1 MVLALLFEMS
11 TNTSDPIIAGI
22 TPHISA
28 ITTPGAETEIEGGI
42 DFSGV
47 VAKVAESNIL
57 QYTGSLTTP
66 PCSEGVTFLVVESP
80 LQINVADYNAIK
92 KQVKFN
98 SRLTQNVLDSTNI
111 LGVGMESV
119 IKAEAALASLGNA
132 TEGAVVAPPAA
143 GEPAPAAAAE
153 APASGSTITVTEL
166 FGTPMPTP
174 LLGVIP
180 KA

>member
-1 MVLALLFEMS
+1 MC

-28 ITTPGAETEIEGGI
+28 ITEPGAETEIEGGI

-80 LQINVADYNAIK
+80 LKINVADYNAIK

-98 SRLTQNVLDSTNI
+98 SRLTQNSLDATNI
-111 LGVGMESV
+111 LGIGAES
-119 IKAEAALASLGNA
+119 IKTAEAAAAARGNT
-132 TEGAVVAPPAA
+132 TEGETPAA
-143 GEPAPAAAAE
+143 SEPAPVAE
-153 APASGSTITVTEL
+153 AEAVGPASGSTVTITEL

-174 LLGVIP
+174 LLGVVP

>member
-1 MVLALLFEMS
+1 MS

-47 VAKVAESNIL
+47 VAKVASSNIL
-57 QYTGSLTTP
+57 QYSGSLTTP
-66 PCSEGVTFLVVESP
+66 PCSEGVTFLVVEQP
-80 LQINVADYNAIK
+80 LSINVADYNAIK

-98 SRLTQNVLDSTNI
+98 SRLTQNVLDANNI
-111 LGVGMESV
+111 LAVGANSIQM
-119 IKAEAALASLGNA
+119 AEAAGSNA
-132 TEGAVVAPPAA
+132 TVPGAGANSSESAAPV
-143 GEPAPAAAAE
+143 AAE
-153 APASGSTITVTEL
+153 AAPSSGSTVTITEL